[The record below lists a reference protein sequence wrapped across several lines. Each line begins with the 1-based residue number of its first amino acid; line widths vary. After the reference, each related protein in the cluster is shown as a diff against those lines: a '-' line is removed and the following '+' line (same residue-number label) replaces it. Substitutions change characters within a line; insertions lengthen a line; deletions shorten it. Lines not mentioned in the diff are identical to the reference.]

1 MRELADL
8 ASPPELGAKLKLYC
22 DPLWSGRPAFVAE
35 MLSYAASGVPPPHA
49 WCADALCIFLRVVAK
64 LSDRV
69 VGMVKDAKLSG
80 ADFLR
85 LSRRAITNLT
95 TKQDELEIMRAFVL
109 ALRHFFGYDNS
120 SLELH
125 DLQVRAPSC
134 VKKRRVLPRFMCE
147 NVVKTNGKNS
157 VCSFLPGNKN
167 PFFPPK
173 QTISSVT
180 TTVTAGL
187 DYSLFDTSWR
197 LMERAN
203 KFAVY

>member
-1 MRELADL
+1 MRTFAGILREPHGQWTMRELADL

-95 TKQDELEIMRAFVL
+95 TSKM
-109 ALRHFFGYDNS
+109 
-120 SLELH
+120 
-125 DLQVRAPSC
+125 
-134 VKKRRVLPRFMCE
+134 
-147 NVVKTNGKNS
+147 
-157 VCSFLPGNKN
+157 
-167 PFFPPK
+167 
-173 QTISSVT
+173 
-180 TTVTAGL
+180 
-187 DYSLFDTSWR
+187 SWR
-197 LMERAN
+197 SCALLCLLCDIFLVMIIHL
-203 KFAVY
+203 